1 MSVWVCEAVSLC
13 WCPCVVLQDVCVCVS
28 IISSVRVRV
37 HYFKSLAAAKLMC
50 VCVCVCVCVCDF
62 ERVRVG
68 PCVCAQGFKCCYC
81 HNDTRFSTREELAGT
96 QVFFC
101 SCFCFF
107 WCPVC
112 IQSTGPMLF
121 ITLIAVVVAVEVV
134 DGDTVFFFYQKP

>member
-1 MSVWVCEAVSLC
+1 MLVSVCRFAGR
-13 WCPCVVLQDVCVCVS
+13 
-28 IISSVRVRV
+28 VRVRV
-37 HYFKSLAAAKLMC
+37 DYFKCACACPLFQVPCSC
-50 VCVCVCVCVCDF
+50 EIDVCVCVCVCVCDF